1 MKYLWY
7 SLAVIAA
14 IFIVIQFMS
23 FRSSNNVE
31 QYSYK
36 VLKTF
41 DKVEIREYESAL
53 FSKTTLSPGN
63 YSDNSSSGFRILAG
77 YIFGDNE
84 DSSKIAMTSPVVM
97 GLENNHTM
105 MFMIPK
111 NMKLDEMPKP
121 NSTQI
126 EFVELPNRK
135 LAAITFGGYANDAS
149 IELHKQE
156 LINILRDNKIKHKGN
171 FSYFGYNPPYQMFD
185 RKNEVVVEVLG
196 GF

>member
-63 YSDNSSSGFRILAG
+63 YIDNSSSGFRILAG

-171 FSYFGYNPPYQMFD
+171 FSFFGYNPPYQMFD

>member
-1 MKYLWY
+1 MKYLWF

-23 FRSSNNVE
+23 FRSSNSVE
-31 QYSYK
+31 KYSYK
-36 VLKTF
+36 VLKTI

-53 FSKTTLSPGN
+53 FSKTTLNPGN
-63 YSDNSSSGFRILAG
+63 YSDNSSSGFRVLAG
-77 YIFGDNE
+77 YIFGDNK
-84 DSSKIAMTSPVVM
+84 DSTKIAMTSPVVM

-126 EFVELPNRK
+126 EFVEVPNRK

-156 LINILRDNKIKHKGN
+156 LINILKDNKIKHKGN
-171 FSYFGYNPPYQMFD
+171 FSFFGYNPPYQIFN
-185 RKNEVVVEVLG
+185 RTNEVVVEVIG
-196 GF
+196 EF